1 MISMGRI
8 REAAGKPSR
17 HVVDRWFAR
26 KVSIY
31 ITWLLLH
38 TPISANQVTLLSLAV
53 MLGGL
58 ACIAAGTAALLAV
71 GVALLLLA
79 YILDCCDGEVA
90 RYRNQTSLR
99 GEYLDALVHAT
110 TIPAMFLAAGTGLML
125 RTGKPDA
132 LWLGAA
138 AAIAAMN
145 PAKAA
150 LAAVRDATGRR
161 NAAANGAGEPAG
173 SDTAQPPVPRAKR
186 VYLSTLGR
194 LLIFPNSMFVLCAA
208 ALADAML
215 AGSGRGALY
224 YTVAFYALLLT
235 MEQALA
241 AVSWSREQRLAQ
253 EVRR

>member
-71 GVALLLLA
+71 GAALLLLA

-99 GEYLDALVHAT
+99 GEYLDALVHAA
-110 TIPAMFLAAGTGLML
+110 TIPAMFLAAGMGLML

-150 LAAVRDATGRR
+150 LAAVRDSAGRR
-161 NAAANGAGEPAG
+161 TTAASAESAT
-173 SDTAQPPVPRAKR
+173 SDAAQPPVPRAKQ

-224 YTVAFYALLLT
+224 YTVASYALLLT

>member
-1 MISMGRI
+1 MIPMNRI

-31 ITWLLLH
+31 ITWLLLR
-38 TPISANQVTLLSLAV
+38 TPVSANQVTLLSLAV

-145 PAKAA
+145 PAKTA
-150 LAAVRDATGRR
+150 LAAVRDAAVRR
-161 NAAANGAGEPAG
+161 NAAASAESAA
-173 SDTAQPPVPRAKR
+173 SDAAQPPVPRAKR